1 MTQKR
6 DASDGDL
13 RIEGLELRRGTKER
27 THIRTLELPDGSW
40 VEVPLVVVRGA
51 RPGPVFY
58 MGAAIHGDEINGVE
72 ILSTVASG
80 VDVGDLQGT
89 LLVVPVQN
97 PLAFRIQHR
106 YYLGHMIKSPMDQ
119 GAADPWSSFPGDPD
133 GNMAGLIA
141 HTLFQRLMEPADYV
155 MDVHTPTTGGRY
167 APFAFLP
174 PPRCGTVVQ
183 ESERLAK
190 AFGVDYILAAD
201 SGMYVYGTSPHVV
214 AAERGKVA
222 LGIELGEGG
231 QLDPEEV
238 QWGVRGVTNVL
249 REVGMLPGDAEP
261 QGRRMV
267 ITAMREARARRGGL
281 LHPRVRLNQEVA
293 EGEVLATIT
302 NVFGDVV
309 EEVHAPLAGPIVR
322 TVTFPIVSMGE
333 RVAQI
338 GVPR

>member
-40 VEVPLVVVRGA
+40 VEVPLVIVRGA

-174 PPRCGTVVQ
+174 PPRCGAVVQ

>member
-174 PPRCGTVVQ
+174 PPRCGAVVQ

>member
-1 MTQKR
+1 MTQQK
-6 DASDGDL
+6 DASDADL

-40 VEVPLVVVRGA
+40 VEVPLAVVRGA

-141 HTLFQRLMEPADYV
+141 HALFQRLMEPADYV

-174 PPRCGTVVQ
+174 PPRCGAVVQ

-238 QWGVRGVTNVL
+238 QWGVRGVNNVL
-249 REVGMLPGDAEP
+249 REVGMLPGVAEP

-293 EGEVLATIT
+293 QGEVLATIT

-322 TVTFPIVSMGE
+322 TVTFPIVSTGE

>member
-1 MTQKR
+1 MTQPR
-6 DASDGDL
+6 SGSDEGL
-13 RIEGLELRRGTKER
+13 QIEGLELRRGSRER
-27 THIRTLELPDGSW
+27 THIRTVELPDGSW
-40 VEVPLVVVRGA
+40 VEAPLMVVRGSQ
-51 RPGPVFY
+51 PGPVFY
-58 MGAAIHGDEINGVE
+58 LGAAIHGDEINGVE
-72 ILSTVASG
+72 IVSTVASTI
-80 VDVGDLQGT
+80 DVGELRGT
-89 LLVVPVQN
+89 LLAVPVQN

-106 YYLGHMIKSPMDQ
+106 YFLGHMIKSPMDQ
-119 GAADPWSSFPGDPD
+119 GAADPWSAFPGDPG
-133 GNMAGLIA
+133 GNMAGLTA
-141 HTLFQRLMEPADYV
+141 HRIYRGVMEPADYV

-174 PPRCGTVVQ
+174 PPRCGAVVQ
-183 ESERLAK
+183 ESEEMAK

-231 QLDPEEV
+231 RLEPEEV
-238 QWGVRGVTNVL
+238 RWGVRGVTNAL
-249 REVGMLPGDAEP
+249 RHVGMLPGEPEP
-261 QGRRMV
+261 QGRRLV

-293 EGEVLATIT
+293 QGDVLATIT

-309 EEVHAPLAGPIVR
+309 EEVQAPLSGPIVR
-322 TVTFPIVSMGE
+322 TVTFPIVSTGE

>member
-174 PPRCGTVVQ
+174 PPRCGAVVQ

-302 NVFGDVV
+302 NVFGDMV

>member
-1 MTQKR
+1 MTEPR

-27 THIRTLELPDGSW
+27 THIRTVELPDGSW
-40 VEVPLVVVRGA
+40 VDVPLVVVRGA

-58 MGAAIHGDEINGVE
+58 IGAAIHGDEINGVE
-72 ILSTVASG
+72 ILSTLAAG
-80 VDVGDLQGT
+80 VDVGELRGT

-106 YYLGHMIKSPMDQ
+106 YFLGHMIKSPMDQ

-141 HTLFQRLMEPADYV
+141 YALFQRLMAPADYV

-174 PPRCGTVVQ
+174 PPRYGAVVQ
-183 ESERLAK
+183 ESERLANV
-190 AFGVDYILAAD
+190 FGVDYILAAD
-201 SGMYVYGTSPHVV
+201 SGMYVYATSPHVV

-231 QLDPEEV
+231 QLDPAEV
-238 QWGVRGVTNVL
+238 QWGVRGVNNVL
-249 REVGMLPGDAEP
+249 RDLGMLPGDPEP
-261 QGRRMV
+261 QGRRLV

-281 LHPRVRLNQEVA
+281 LHPRVILNQEVA

-322 TVTFPIVSMGE
+322 TVTFPIVSTGE